1 MEQEQIGTAV
11 VPGAGDFLSTLE
23 RVALNPEVSVEKM
36 ERLLDMQER
45 VQAKRAEAEFNAAM
59 ARCQAELPRILKNAA
74 NETTRSTYANLE
86 AVNRAITPVYTREGF
101 ALSFNNPSGAPEG
114 FYRVTCT
121 VMHRAGH
128 RQDYQVDVPADSVG
142 MKGTVNKT
150 PTHAFGSS
158 MSYGRRYLTMLIF
171 NLTTTNEDD
180 DGQTAGAETITEA
193 QVADLEALLTEV
205 AADRAGFLKYCKV
218 EALEALPAKKFRAA
232 VAALEAKR
240 NA

>member
-1 MEQEQIGTAV
+1 MNQETS
-11 VPGAGDFLSTLE
+11 GALVAPGDFLATLE
-23 RVALNPEVSVEKM
+23 RVALNPEVSVDKM

-59 ARCQAELPRILKNAA
+59 ARVQGELPRILKNAA

-101 ALSFNNPSGAPEG
+101 ALSFNNPGGAPDG

-128 RQDYQVDVPADSVG
+128 SREYQVDVPADSVG

-180 DGQTAGAETITEA
+180 DGQAAAVITEA

-205 AADRAGFLKYCKV
+205 KADREGFLRYCKV
-218 EALEALPAKKFRAA
+218 DDLADLPAIKFRAA

-240 NA
+240 ARA